1 MEELD
6 FKELLAL
13 FWKKKWII
21 LLIILLITSIGMIY
35 SFYFIEP
42 KYESST
48 TLILGRINASSENGD
63 ILNDGE
69 EITQSEINI
78 NSNLVATYSELIK
91 SKTLI
96 QKVIDNLSLNLS
108 EQAVRNSIN
117 VSRISETELIEIK
130 VRNTD
135 KNLASQIANE
145 IAEVFSE
152 KIEEIYNIS
161 NVYIIDRAVPAE
173 APYNINHI
181 KDFGIS
187 ISIAIIISIG
197 YILIIHLLDNT
208 IKNENEIEKVI
219 GLKNLIN
226 IPLEKDK
233 KKKQS
238 ELITYQDSKSI
249 VSEAFRTLRTNV
261 QFSNTNAK
269 EGKTFLV
276 SSCFPSEGKSYVSA
290 NLAITF
296 AQVGKKV
303 ILVDADMRRGRQS
316 KVFKI
321 PNRIGLSNY
330 ISNLDENGLEINFE
344 LSKFIYETSIPNL
357 NLITAGT
364 VPPNPAEL
372 LASNKFSNLIEE
384 LKKYYDIIIFD
395 GAPIIPITDSLI
407 LARMLESTILVA
419 LYNKTKKEDL
429 LKVKNDVQAVGG
441 KIIGTCINC
450 VPISPSKKNSRYY
463 YYKEDSSEKKD
474 VQFRNIF
481 SKLYSLVNLKLKKFI
496 SNIKKVVVKNKIQ
509 RLPASKP
516 KIVSV
521 EIKAKN
527 SNFDSSKE
535 IIEQKDDRQKEK
547 KKQNCKEENKKA
559 KENIEEIEKQIDK
572 KQVKDKKQQIDNID
586 NKEEIEGK
594 TEIKNELKINKQ
606 QENINQLENNN
617 LSTKTEELEIL
628 NKTELKEKKQEAK
641 KRNTT
646 VKILK
651 VYLNKVKINTTQNLE
666 KIKGK
671 VKYFYQTS
679 KENYNI
685 FLEKQ
690 AKKKIEN
697 TENKEKSSEEKRLQK
712 EELKKIREAHL
723 EEQRKIKEEKQEKL
737 KQEKEEHRKQKEI
750 EQEKLKQQKEEHKK
764 QKEIEQEKLRQE
776 KEEYKK
782 QKEIEQE
789 KLKQEKEEEREKEK
803 EEAKLTDEYIEENLY
818 PKTKNTKLY

>member
-6 FKELLAL
+6 LKELLAL

-21 LLIILLITSIGMIY
+21 LLIVLIITVIGLVY

-63 ILNDGE
+63 VLNDGE
-69 EITQSEINI
+69 EITQSEISI

-96 QKVIDNLSLNLS
+96 QKVIDNLGLDLS
-108 EQAVRNSIN
+108 EQAVRNSIT

-130 VRNTD
+130 VRNSD
-135 KNLASQIANE
+135 MNLASEIANE
-145 IAEVFSE
+145 IAVVFSE

-181 KDFGIS
+181 KDIGIS
-187 ISIAIIISIG
+187 ITIAVIISIG

-226 IPLEKDK
+226 IPLEKEKGK
-233 KKKQS
+233 KESQN

-296 AQVGKKV
+296 AQIGKKV

-321 PNRIGLSNY
+321 PNCIGLSNY
-330 ISNLDENGLEINFE
+330 ISNLDENGLEINYE
-344 LSKFIYETSIPNL
+344 LNKFIYETSISNL

-372 LASNKFSNLIEE
+372 LASGKFSDLIEE

-429 LKVKNDVQAVGG
+429 LKVKNDIEAVGG

-450 VPISPSKKNSRYY
+450 VPVSSSKKNSRYY
-463 YYKEDSSEKKD
+463 YYKEDSEVNKKKKVKIRD
-474 VQFRNIF
+474 IF
-481 SKLYSLVNLKLKKFI
+481 LKFYSLIVLKIKKFI
-496 SNIKKVVVKNKIQ
+496 NKIKELTGKNKIP

-516 KIVSV
+516 KMVSI

-527 SNFDSSKE
+527 SNFYKPLEIVKQKEKDFKE
-535 IIEQKDDRQKEK
+535 ISQKQLNNQKLDTKSEEVEILNKKALKEKRLEEKEKQLKQKEEEK
-547 KKQNCKEENKKA
+547 KKQDELEQKEKQENLEQIQKEEVEKEQKRKEKIENKK
-559 KENIEEIEKQIDK
+559 
-572 KQVKDKKQQIDNID
+572 
-586 NKEEIEGK
+586 
-594 TEIKNELKINKQ
+594 
-606 QENINQLENNN
+606 
-617 LSTKTEELEIL
+617 
-628 NKTELKEKKQEAK
+628 
-641 KRNTT
+641 
-646 VKILK
+646 KILK
-651 VYLNKVKINTTQNLE
+651 EGLSKVKNKITQNFE
-666 KIKGK
+666 KIEEKFK
-671 VKYFYQTS
+671 VFYKKS
-679 KENYNI
+679 KENYDI

-697 TENKEKSSEEKRLQK
+697 EEKKEKLLEEKKIQK
-712 EELKKIREAHL
+712 EELKKIREVHL
-723 EEQRKIKEEKQEKL
+723 EEQKKMKEEKQEKL
-737 KQEKEEHRKQKEI
+737 KLEKEEQRKQKEVEQEKLKQEREEQRKQKEI
-750 EQEKLKQQKEEHKK
+750 EQEKLKLE
-764 QKEIEQEKLRQE
+764 R
-776 KEEYKK
+776 
-782 QKEIEQE
+782 
-789 KLKQEKEEEREKEK
+789 EEEKAKEK

-818 PKTKNTKLY
+818 PKTKNTKLF

>member
-6 FKELLAL
+6 LKELLAL
-13 FWKKKWII
+13 FGKKKWII
-21 LLIILLITSIGMIY
+21 LLIVLIITAIGLVY

-63 ILNDGE
+63 VLNDGE
-69 EITQSEINI
+69 EITQSEISI

-96 QKVIDNLSLNLS
+96 QKVIDNLGLDLS
-108 EQAVRNSIN
+108 EQAVRNSIT

-130 VRNTD
+130 VRNSD
-135 KNLASQIANE
+135 MNLASEIANE
-145 IAEVFSE
+145 IAVVFSE

-181 KDFGIS
+181 KDIGIS
-187 ISIAIIISIG
+187 ITIAVIISIG

-226 IPLEKDK
+226 IPLEKGKGK
-233 KKKQS
+233 KESQN

-261 QFSNTNAK
+261 QFSNANAK

-296 AQVGKKV
+296 AQIGKKV

-321 PNRIGLSNY
+321 PNCIGLSNY
-330 ISNLDENGLEINFE
+330 ISNLDENGLEINYE
-344 LSKFIYETSIPNL
+344 LNKFIHETSISNL

-372 LASNKFSNLIEE
+372 LASGKFSDLIEE

-429 LKVKNDVQAVGG
+429 LKVKNDIEAVGG

-450 VPISPSKKNSRYY
+450 VPVSSSKKNSRYY
-463 YYKEDSSEKKD
+463 YYKEDSEVNKKKKVKIRD
-474 VQFRNIF
+474 IF
-481 SKLYSLVNLKLKKFI
+481 LKFYSLIVLKIKKFI
-496 SNIKKVVVKNKIQ
+496 NKIKELTGKNKIP

-516 KIVSV
+516 KMVSI

-527 SNFDSSKE
+527 SNFDKPLEIVKQKEKDFKE
-535 IIEQKDDRQKEK
+535 ISQKQLNNQKLDTKSEEVEILNKKALKEKRLEEKEKQLKQKEEEK
-547 KKQNCKEENKKA
+547 KKQDELEQKEKQENLEQIQKEEVEKEQKRKEKIENKK
-559 KENIEEIEKQIDK
+559 
-572 KQVKDKKQQIDNID
+572 
-586 NKEEIEGK
+586 
-594 TEIKNELKINKQ
+594 
-606 QENINQLENNN
+606 
-617 LSTKTEELEIL
+617 
-628 NKTELKEKKQEAK
+628 
-641 KRNTT
+641 
-646 VKILK
+646 KILK
-651 VYLNKVKINTTQNLE
+651 EGLSKVKNKITQNFE
-666 KIKGK
+666 KIEEKFK
-671 VKYFYQTS
+671 VFYKKS
-679 KENYNI
+679 KENYDI

-697 TENKEKSSEEKRLQK
+697 EEKKEKLLEEKKIQK
-712 EELKKIREAHL
+712 EELKKIREVHL
-723 EEQRKIKEEKQEKL
+723 EEQKKMKEEKQEKL
-737 KQEKEEHRKQKEI
+737 KLEKEEQRKQKEVEQEKLKQEREEQRKQKEI
-750 EQEKLKQQKEEHKK
+750 EQEKLKLE
-764 QKEIEQEKLRQE
+764 R
-776 KEEYKK
+776 
-782 QKEIEQE
+782 
-789 KLKQEKEEEREKEK
+789 EEEKAKEK

-818 PKTKNTKLY
+818 PKTKNTKLF

>member
-6 FKELLAL
+6 LKELLAL
-13 FWKKKWII
+13 FGKKKWII
-21 LLIILLITSIGMIY
+21 LLIVLIITAIGLVY

-63 ILNDGE
+63 VLNDGE
-69 EITQSEINI
+69 EITQSEISI

-96 QKVIDNLSLNLS
+96 QKVIDNLGLDLS
-108 EQAVRNSIN
+108 EQAVRNSIT

-130 VRNTD
+130 VRNSD
-135 KNLASQIANE
+135 MNLASEIANE
-145 IAEVFSE
+145 IAVVFSE

-181 KDFGIS
+181 KDIGIS
-187 ISIAIIISIG
+187 ITIAVIISIG

-226 IPLEKDK
+226 IPLEKEKGK
-233 KKKQS
+233 KESQN

-296 AQVGKKV
+296 AQIGKKV

-321 PNRIGLSNY
+321 PNCIGLSNY
-330 ISNLDENGLEINFE
+330 ISNLDENGLEINYE
-344 LSKFIYETSIPNL
+344 LNKFIHETSISNL

-372 LASNKFSNLIEE
+372 LASGKFSDLIEE

-429 LKVKNDVQAVGG
+429 LKVKNDIEAVGG

-450 VPISPSKKNSRYY
+450 VPVSSSKKNSRYY
-463 YYKEDSSEKKD
+463 YYKEDSEVNKKKKVKIRD
-474 VQFRNIF
+474 IF
-481 SKLYSLVNLKLKKFI
+481 LKFYSLIVLKIKKFI
-496 SNIKKVVVKNKIQ
+496 NKIKELTGKNKIP
-509 RLPASKP
+509 RLLASKP
-516 KIVSV
+516 KMVSI

-527 SNFDSSKE
+527 SNFDKPLEIVKKKEKDFKE
-535 IIEQKDDRQKEK
+535 ISQKQLNNQKLDTKLEEVEKEQKRKEK
-547 KKQNCKEENKKA
+547 IENKK
-559 KENIEEIEKQIDK
+559 
-572 KQVKDKKQQIDNID
+572 
-586 NKEEIEGK
+586 
-594 TEIKNELKINKQ
+594 
-606 QENINQLENNN
+606 
-617 LSTKTEELEIL
+617 
-628 NKTELKEKKQEAK
+628 
-641 KRNTT
+641 
-646 VKILK
+646 KILK
-651 VYLNKVKINTTQNLE
+651 EGLSKVKNKITQNFE
-666 KIKGK
+666 KIEEKFK
-671 VKYFYQTS
+671 VFYKKS
-679 KENYNI
+679 KENYDI

-697 TENKEKSSEEKRLQK
+697 EEKKEKLLEEKKIQK
-712 EELKKIREAHL
+712 EELKKIREVHL
-723 EEQRKIKEEKQEKL
+723 EEQKKMKEEKQEKL
-737 KQEKEEHRKQKEI
+737 KLEKEEQRKQKEVEQEKLKQEREEQRKQKEI
-750 EQEKLKQQKEEHKK
+750 EQEKLKLE
-764 QKEIEQEKLRQE
+764 R
-776 KEEYKK
+776 
-782 QKEIEQE
+782 
-789 KLKQEKEEEREKEK
+789 EEEKAKEK

-818 PKTKNTKLY
+818 PKTKNTKLF